1 LAGQSVTAAAAVDA
15 RGVAIDTRAIIF
27 GGNSVNLVLAG
38 VLAYILLM
46 LVIGFVVAR
55 GIKSEQDYLLA
66 GRRLGPGLAL
76 FTVFA
81 TWFGAETCVG
91 SAGEAYAGG
100 LAAVTTDPFGYALGI
115 FVMGLLFAVPLWK
128 RKLTTLADLFRMRYG
143 TGVERL
149 AAILMIPTSLL
160 WAAAQIR
167 AFGQVLSAS
176 STLEVNLAI
185 TVAAAVVV
193 VYTAAGGLLADAISD
208 FVQGIVLIVG
218 LVVIGVLVLQDGGWA
233 QLQTLPAERLSLAA
247 ADLTWLGT
255 IEAWAIPILG
265 TVCAQEMIAR
275 VIAARSPAVAR
286 HATLGAAGLYL
297 AVGLIPVGIGLVAP
311 AFLGGLEHSE
321 QVLMH
326 VAQQKLSTVLY
337 IVFIGALVSAIL
349 STVDSALL
357 VAGSLTAHN
366 LVLPLKPGWDEAHKL
381 RINRIA
387 VVVYGVIAY
396 VMALLSEGVYALVEE
411 ASSLGSAGVLVCM
424 LFALWGTRIGGAL
437 SAAGALIA
445 GITVYVGGQHLF
457 ELPYPYLTSLA
468 AAFGAYLLLAVA
480 PKAQPA

>member
-1 LAGQSVTAAAAVDA
+1 VNTV
-15 RGVAIDTRAIIF
+15 II
-27 GGNSVNLVLAG
+27 G
-38 VLAYILLM
+38 VLIYILLM
-46 LVIGFVVAR
+46 LVIGFAVSR
-55 GIKSEQDYLLA
+55 GIRTEQDYLLA
-66 GRRLGPGLAL
+66 GRNLGPGLTL

-115 FVMGLLFAVPLWK
+115 FAMGLLFAVPLWK

-149 AAILMIPTSLL
+149 AAVLMIPTSLL

-176 STLEVNLAI
+176 STLEVNIAI

-218 LVVIGVLVLQDGGWA
+218 LAVIGVLVLQDGGWG
-233 QLQTLPAERLSLAA
+233 QLQGLPAERLSLGA
-247 ADLTWLGT
+247 ADLGWLGT
-255 IEAWAIPILG
+255 LEAWAIPVLG

-275 VIAARSPAVAR
+275 VIAARSPGIAR

-297 AVGLIPVGIGLVAP
+297 AVGLVPVGIGLLAP
-311 AFLGGLEHSE
+311 AMLGGLEHAE

-326 VAQQKLSTVLY
+326 VAQLKLSTLLY
-337 IVFIGALVSAIL
+337 VVFIGALVSAIL

-366 LVLPLKPGWDEAHKL
+366 LVLPLKPGWDERHKVL
-381 RINRIA
+381 VNRVA
-387 VVVYGVIAY
+387 VVAYGVVAY
-396 VMALLSEGVYALVEE
+396 VMALMSEGVYALVEE

-424 LFALWGTRIGGAL
+424 LFALWGGRIGGAL
-437 SAAGALIA
+437 SAAAALIA
-445 GITVYVGGQHLF
+445 GITVYVGGQHMF
-457 ELPYPYLTSLA
+457 GLPYPYLASLA
-468 AAFGAYLLLAVA
+468 AAFGAYLLAAPLSRSQPVA
-480 PKAQPA
+480 A